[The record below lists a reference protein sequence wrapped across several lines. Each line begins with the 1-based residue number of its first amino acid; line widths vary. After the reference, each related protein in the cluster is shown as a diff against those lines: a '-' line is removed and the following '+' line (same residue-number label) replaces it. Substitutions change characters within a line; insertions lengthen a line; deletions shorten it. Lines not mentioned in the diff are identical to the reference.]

1 MMDPDLISQADHI
14 PVLLEPILENIS
26 PVGGVWIDATFGA
39 GGYTRALLDA
49 GAEFVFAI
57 DRDPNVFSLAENWVD
72 QYTGRIELIN
82 DVFSNLEKYAD
93 SVDGVVFDLGV
104 SSMQLD
110 QANRGFSFSKEG
122 PLDMR
127 MSKKGSMAADLINFA
142 SEKTLSDILYFF
154 GEDC

>member
-72 QYTGRIELIN
+72 QYSGRIELIN

-93 SVDGVVFDLGV
+93 SVDGVVLTLASLQCSLIRQIEVFHFRKRARLTCECHKR
-104 SSMQLD
+104 
-110 QANRGFSFSKEG
+110 APW
-122 PLDMR
+122 PL
-127 MSKKGSMAADLINFA
+127 I
-142 SEKTLSDILYFF
+142 
-154 GEDC
+154 

>member
-1 MMDPDLISQADHI
+1 MMDPGLISQADHI

-72 QYTGRIELIN
+72 QYTGRIKLIN
-82 DVFSNLEKYAD
+82 DAIGLRIHCISFAARIISWNLYAY
-93 SVDGVVFDLGV
+93 L
-104 SSMQLD
+104 
-110 QANRGFSFSKEG
+110 
-122 PLDMR
+122 
-127 MSKKGSMAADLINFA
+127 
-142 SEKTLSDILYFF
+142 
-154 GEDC
+154 